1 MHPYRDEVQTWIYA
15 FGVVNDT
22 IGAGDSFTGTLVAS
36 LIEGLPIRE
45 AHARAVRVSAYV
57 CTQAGAMPV
66 LPEEVK
72 G

>member
-1 MHPYRDEVQTWIYA
+1 MTPSVP
-15 FGVVNDT
+15 
-22 IGAGDSFTGTLVAS
+22 GDSFTGTLVAS